1 VNIETIAATI
11 LFSLGGFYYCNLI
24 LDGSVHPA
32 FATWLIFFIAVAISF
47 SRYLL
52 KKGEL
57 AGWWINIQNASDVF
71 FVTLALILIIR
82 KSGWNLFPLSFY
94 DKAV

>member
-47 SRYLL
+47 SSYLL
-52 KKGEL
+52 KRGARRMVDQYSKCVRCLLCNSG
-57 AGWWINIQNASDVF
+57 SDF
-71 FVTLALILIIR
+71 DHKKERMEPFSA
-82 KSGWNLFPLSFY
+82 
-94 DKAV
+94 